1 MTVPPRGTGL
11 LCLVPPHGAIRP
23 GFGCFPVPPHG
34 HLLYLRH
41 LGGATRGGKGD
52 VSSLSKASKT
62 KAAPSRLIS
71 IIGNQKGARHG

>member
-34 HLLYLRH
+34 HLLYLCH
-41 LGGATRGGKGD
+41 LLRRSVRLKGL
-52 VSSLSKASKT
+52 SFRSLEASKL
-62 KAAPSRLIS
+62 KVAPSKIE
-71 IIGNQKGARHG
+71 AAAAATE